1 MKKSVVRYTASISAA
16 ALFAMLS
23 IGGTAFAS
31 GREEDEEDEDDE
43 DGDEHE
49 VVIDIC
55 TSPNDFE
62 DAVAHELKKSPA
74 LDKAKSALKKAEK
87 AYQTATRAESSAL
100 VKLNSVKVKK
110 GKGHATQLAK
120 AQATYDAAVLKS
132 ASTLETYNAKLATYS
147 DLTTTTESSIRS
159 RFNADCG
166 IVDPTPTDTTV
177 PVEPTPTPTDTTVP
191 VDPTPPAP
199 VVLTAPTNL
208 TAGTAT
214 SLNTGAFRL
223 SWSAVSGATSYK
235 IFRDGV
241 QIGTSNTTN
250 YTPTSTALA
259 SVKSYYVIATDGTVD
274 SPASTAVNASTYQ
287 GPAAADK
294 RGLTTYGQIQVSIA
308 VTDRRV
314 TGCWATYPTSSD
326 SGSINR
332 NAIPK
337 FCTAAISAQSATI
350 SNVSGASA
358 TWTAF
363 KTSLQAALTA
373 AGI

>member
-1 MKKSVVRYTASISAA
+1 
-16 ALFAMLS
+16 MLS

-31 GREEDEEDEDDE
+31 GHDDDDDEDDE
-43 DGDEHE
+43 DDDDEHE
-49 VVIDIC
+49 VVVNIC
-55 TSPNDFE
+55 SSPSDFE
-62 DAVAHELKKSPA
+62 EAVEDELDHNPA
-74 LDKAKSALKKAEK
+74 VSKAKNAMKKAQSIYKSAVKSE
-87 AYQTATRAESSAL
+87 ATAL
-100 VKLNSVKVKK
+100 VKLNKIKLKSGTGNSV
-110 GKGHATQLAK
+110 QLAK
-120 AQATYDAAVLKS
+120 SQAAYDAAVLKS
-132 ASTLETYNAKLATYS
+132 ASTLATFNAKLATYS
-147 DLTTTTESSIRS
+147 DLLTTTESAIRS

-177 PVEPTPTPTDTTVP
+177 PVDPTPTDTTVP
-191 VDPTPPAP
+191 VDPTVPVEP
-199 VVLTAPTNL
+199 VVLAAPTNL

-223 SWSAVSGATSYK
+223 SWSAVTGATSYK

-250 YTPTSTALA
+250 FTPTSTAL
-259 SVKSYYVIATDGTVD
+259 STVKSYHVVATDGTVD
-274 SPASTAVNASTYQ
+274 SPASTAINASTYQ
-287 GPAAADK
+287 GTSVVDK
-294 RGLTTYGQIQVSIA
+294 KGLKIYGYIQVSIA
-308 VTDRRV
+308 VTDQRV

-337 FCTAAISAQSATI
+337 FCTAAISSQSATI

>member
-1 MKKSVVRYTASISAA
+1 
-16 ALFAMLS
+16 MLS

-31 GREEDEEDEDDE
+31 GHDDDDDDDDDDEDD
-43 DGDEHE
+43 DEHE
-49 VVIDIC
+49 VVVNIC
-55 TSPNDFE
+55 SSPSDFE
-62 DAVAHELKKSPA
+62 EAVEDELDHNPA
-74 LDKAKSALKKAEK
+74 VSKAKNAMKKAQSTYKSAVKSE
-87 AYQTATRAESSAL
+87 ATAL
-100 VKLNSVKVKK
+100 VKLNKVKLK
-110 GKGHATQLAK
+110 SGTGNSVQLAK
-120 AQATYDAAVLKS
+120 SQAAYDAAVLKS
-132 ASTLETYNAKLATYS
+132 ASTLATFNAKLATYS
-147 DLTTTTESSIRS
+147 DLLTTTESAIRS

-177 PVEPTPTPTDTTVP
+177 PVDPTPTDTTVP
-191 VDPTPPAP
+191 VDPTPTDTTVPVDPTVPVEP
-199 VVLTAPTNL
+199 VVLAAPTNL

-223 SWSAVSGATSYK
+223 SWKAVTGATSYK

-250 YTPTSTALA
+250 FTPSSTSLST
-259 SVKSYYVIATDGTVD
+259 VKSYHVVATDGTVD
-274 SPASTAVNASTYQ
+274 SPASTAINASTYQ
-287 GPAAADK
+287 GTSVVDK
-294 RGLTTYGQIQVSIA
+294 KGLKIYGYIQVSIA
-308 VTDRRV
+308 VTDQRV

-337 FCTAAISAQSATI
+337 FCTAAISSQSATI